1 MSVRHLIVVF
11 GDQLDL
17 KSSVF
22 DGFEQNQDMVWM
34 AEADNESTHVWTH
47 KQRITLFLAAM
58 RHFRDALQERGDRV
72 HYTQLDDS
80 KKTNRLSER
89 LGVDLRSLE
98 PERVIACRPGEWRI
112 LEGLEKVCQAN
123 EVDLEIREESH
134 FYTTPEDFATHAE
147 GRKSLRMEFFYRELR
162 KRFNVLMEKNGQPE
176 GDAWNFDKDN
186 RGNFGKSGPEAPGA
200 GPAHRADAVTRE
212 VIDLVNERFAGH
224 PGSLDQF
231 TWPVTRAEARRDL
244 DHFIKERLPTF
255 GKYQDAM
262 WQDEPWLYHSLISSS
277 LNLKLLHPREVV
289 DAAEE
294 AYRSGHAPIAAVEG
308 FIRQILGWREFV
320 RGIYWMH
327 MPDYLERN
335 AMGAEEDL
343 PDFYWSGETDLEC
356 LRQSIGQTLE
366 HGYAHHIQR
375 LMVTGLYAA
384 LLGVH
389 PKRVHEWYLAVYVDA
404 VEWVELPNVLGMSQ
418 YGDGG
423 LMASKPYVA
432 TGKYIQKMSN
442 YCAACP
448 KNPAKRT
455 GREACPFTTLYWDY
469 LLRHEGKL
477 RQNQRMSL
485 QVKNLDRIGTEER
498 GQIQSQAEA
507 IRKNPTCATKDS
519 HHD

>member
-34 AEADNESTHVWTH
+34 AEAENESIYVWTH

-89 LGVDLRSLE
+89 LGIDLRSLQ
-98 PERVIACRPGEWRI
+98 PERVIAGRPGEWRV
-112 LEGLEKVCQAN
+112 LEGLKKVCQAN
-123 EVDLEIREESH
+123 EVDLEIREEAH
-134 FYTTPEDFATHAE
+134 FYTTPEDFAAHAE
-147 GRKSLRMEFFYRELR
+147 GRKALRMEFFYRELR
-162 KRFNVLMEKNGQPE
+162 KRFNVLMDKNGKPE

-186 RGNFGKSGPEAPGA
+186 RGNFGKSGPEDPSA
-200 GPAHRADAVTRE
+200 GPAHRADAVTQE

-224 PGSLDQF
+224 PGSLDRF
-231 TWPVTRAEARRDL
+231 TWPVTRAEAKRDL
-244 DHFIKERLPTF
+244 DKFIKERLPTF

-262 WQDEPWLYHSLISSS
+262 WRDEPWLYHSLISSS

-308 FIRQILGWREFV
+308 FIRQILGWREYV

-327 MPDYLERN
+327 MPEYLERN
-335 AMGAEEDL
+335 AMDAEEDL

-356 LRQSIGQTLE
+356 LHQSIGQTLE

-375 LMVTGLYAA
+375 LMVTGLYAL

-432 TGKYIQKMSN
+432 TGKYIQRMSN

-455 GREACPFTTLYWDY
+455 GPEACPFTTLYWDY
-469 LLRHEGKL
+469 LLRHEEKL

-485 QVKNLDRIGTEER
+485 QVRNIDRIESEER
-498 GQIQSQAEA
+498 KDIQAQAEA
-507 IRKNPTCATKDS
+507 IRRNPTCAQNS
-519 HHD
+519 SNHD